1 MIPPVTLVKYS
12 PQRMQ
17 GINKN
22 AGKYS
27 QSSWC
32 RWTTFQSHGN
42 ICIHQVS
49 IVVPVCVIEHSS
61 WASIQYKFKLYHHW
75 VGSLLYFFVFIHF
88 THTLWSEKKFEGNS
102 KEVTYKVVVSLITQ
116 KKIENTVS
124 TRLHQ
129 AVQVYNL
136 HQWGLADSI
145 INPWLVSTRK
155 SQLLKITLNLK
166 KPLWVFLEVQ

>member
-102 KEVTYKVVVSLITQ
+102 KEVTYKVVVSLIT
-116 KKIENTVS
+116 KK
-124 TRLHQ
+124 R
-129 AVQVYNL
+129 
-136 HQWGLADSI
+136 
-145 INPWLVSTRK
+145 
-155 SQLLKITLNLK
+155 LKIQFQLDFIKLCKYIISPMRISRLTHKSMACVN
-166 KPLWVFLEVQ
+166 